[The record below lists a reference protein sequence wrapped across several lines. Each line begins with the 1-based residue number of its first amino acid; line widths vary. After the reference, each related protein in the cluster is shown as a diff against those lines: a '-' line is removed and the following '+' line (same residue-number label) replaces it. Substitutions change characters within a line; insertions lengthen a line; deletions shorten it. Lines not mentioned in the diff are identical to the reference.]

1 MAPMINNISLKKDK
15 FLNSILCIMFYILI
29 AICILIFMNIN
40 SNNRIYINWD
50 YFERWIILFFFLD
63 HSNSEVF
70 HRYKTFDPCLFIDF
84 IGYVF
89 FSPCGL
95 HTFV

>member
-50 YFERWIILFFFLD
+50 YFERWIILFFFWTIQTL
-63 HSNSEVF
+63 
-70 HRYKTFDPCLFIDF
+70 K
-84 IGYVF
+84 
-89 FSPCGL
+89 FSTDIKPL
-95 HTFV
+95 IPAFNRVRVL

>member
-29 AICILIFMNIN
+29 AICILIIMNIN

-50 YFERWIILFFFLD
+50 YFERWIILFFFFGTIQTL
-63 HSNSEVF
+63 
-70 HRYKTFDPCLFIDF
+70 K
-84 IGYVF
+84 
-89 FSPCGL
+89 FSTDIKPL
-95 HTFV
+95 IPAFL